1 MLILVR
7 CSRER
12 LESFG
17 HASWSL
23 QKFCE
28 NVDPRCIK
36 SGGWYKEGTMIY
48 ASTEGKRLMC
58 LCAVES
64 QLDLE
69 GYWRKLARRHPADE
83 AQFSV
88 QWIEEDG
95 VFQGKVEKFRLQL
108 AAREEFDLLG
118 PTNFKSVTDE
128 QINTMAHDYVATK
141 GRRLRSIRLKLRPS
155 PPDTASRAQIL
166 YDEIFG
172 SQTYI
177 KALQA
182 GYLRQRD
189 SYIRRL
195 ALLRDMGTN
204 PDETADVGDT
214 AEHFADVIEQPFNV
228 DDFYENEIPQI
239 EFSAHDGW
247 PITLKR
253 MAGSELWFNKTE
265 FSPQEKRDILRVSVQ
280 I

>member
-1 MLILVR
+1 
-7 CSRER
+7 
-12 LESFG
+12 
-17 HASWSL
+17 
-23 QKFCE
+23 
-28 NVDPRCIK
+28 
-36 SGGWYKEGTMIY
+36 MIY